1 MTEAYE
7 SLPDSLKTRIEDLH
21 AIHSYDHLNEFLRIR
36 NPHRPALT
44 ERLRR
49 DLPPV
54 RRPLVAHHPRP
65 DANHCICLCAISNE
79 SRVSQ
84 IRGTGTPRTVAKP
97 RNRQPFYPFS
107 GLAAWRPVLWDN
119 RCTLHAPTP
128 FDDEKYT
135 RLMYRLTVTGD
146 QIAGF

>member
-54 RRPLVAHHPRP
+54 RRPLVAHHPSTGRKSLYLSLCHIERIEGLP
-65 DANHCICLCAISNE
+65 DHEGRELLEQLQSHATA
-79 SRVSQ
+79 SRLPIFRTGGLETWSC
-84 IRGTGTPRTVAKP
+84 GTTVALCT
-97 RNRQPFYPFS
+97 RQRLS
-107 GLAAWRPVLWDN
+107 
-119 RCTLHAPTP
+119 TTKSTP
-128 FDDEKYT
+128 
-135 RLMYRLTVTGD
+135 G
-146 QIAGF
+146 